1 MHPEK
6 IFINH
11 KNCMRKVCYFI
22 CTLSV
27 CCISLSAQPAADWDE
42 YDVGR
47 IVFNDRARETEGS
60 RIYAAVIPDPEA
72 YIRNCAK
79 EVLKT
84 LYFSPSDSIVPVQSI
99 RYELRDYDGISAKS
113 GGGGRVSITYSTRW
127 IEKSFANNDTAK
139 LEYETRGVLYHE
151 LTHAYQLEPLGCG
164 TYGDSKVFS
173 AFIEGVA
180 DAVRVA
186 NGLFTERDRPARGDY
201 RDGYRAAGFFYN
213 WLNNNKDPD
222 FLKKFNRSAIE
233 LNPWSF
239 EAAFKHIF
247 GEDEKYS
254 IDNLW
259 NEYKESINNK
269 P

>member
-1 MHPEK
+1 
-6 IFINH
+6 
-11 KNCMRKVCYFI
+11 
-22 CTLSV
+22 
-27 CCISLSAQPAADWDE
+27 
-42 YDVGR
+42 
-47 IVFNDRARETEGS
+47 
-60 RIYAAVIPDPEA
+60 
-72 YIRNCAK
+72 
-79 EVLKT
+79 
-84 LYFSPSDSIVPVQSI
+84 
-99 RYELRDYDGISAKS
+99 
-113 GGGGRVSITYSTRW
+113 VSITYSTRW

-186 NGLFTERDRPARGDY
+186 NGLFTERDRPSRGDY

-254 IDNLW
+254 VDNLW
-259 NEYKESINNK
+259 NEYKSAIEK
-269 P
+269 TQ